1 MQYRYHE
8 WTDKI
13 LSKRTAESIGSST
26 LIGLKCGF
34 DIVTITRPSGS
45 NPAKVVMGHFASPS
59 NSIADR
65 LHLTPEQQNTLT
77 AIGCVI
83 TPDCVITTEDT
94 PIEFSI
100 SATEWN
106 SRTEHGWAVVATHNY
121 IEIPESSTTLQ
132 GGSPTTYSLVNLM
145 GVITHM
151 GLQQFL
157 DGYLYTD
164 DRGKLIDLVHDEDA
178 GITPVNSVVLGVIVN
193 VQASNPTTS
202 KYTPIYNNTTPIL
215 KRFTEYEYNDI
226 LESINGVI
234 TAITT
239 LREDLETQ
247 MNYLREDLETHIMD
261 KNNPHQVTKFQVG
274 LGNLINSISN
284 DHYIGIPSTLALE
297 TNFGVWKNQWVKHIS
312 FLEISKDSNSE
323 FAVFHMLG
331 WERKNLPVIH
341 GNWLVEGTIQ
351 AYSQAL
357 GDQELG
363 VGVIHLPQA
372 VNRITIRRPP
382 STSSN
387 SYNLELRYNGAAL
400 RAVQDEIGS
409 GTTLK
414 FVFILKIT
422 IPPYLMSYP
431 DTPQPPI

>member
-34 DIVTITRPSGS
+34 DVVTITKPSGS
-45 NPAKVVMGHFASPS
+45 NPAKVVIGHFASPS

-145 GVITHM
+145 GIITDR

-164 DRGKLIDLVHDEDA
+164 DSGKLIDLVHGEDA
-178 GITPVNSVVLGVIVN
+178 SITPVNSVVLGVIVN
-193 VQASNPTTS
+193 VQASNPTSRNWYPVYDNVTPLLERVTARGWDMIWEDMQEV
-202 KYTPIYNNTTPIL
+202 KYQ
-215 KRFTEYEYNDI
+215 
-226 LESINGVI
+226 
-234 TAITT
+234 
-239 LREDLETQ
+239 LET
-247 MNYLREDLETHIMD
+247 DLLAHIMD
-261 KNNPHQVTKFQVG
+261 KNNPHQVNKHQVG
-274 LGNLINSISN
+274 LGQLINNISSEYYSSI
-284 DHYIGIPSTLALE
+284 PFTLALE
-297 TNFGVWKNQWVKHIS
+297 TNFGVWKHQWVKHIS
-312 FLEISKDSNSE
+312 SLEISKDASSKNFE
-323 FAVFHMLG
+323 FSMG
-331 WERKNLPVIH
+331 NYTREQLPVIH
-341 GNWLVEGTIQ
+341 QNWLIEGTIQ
-351 AYSQAL
+351 AFSQAL
-357 GDQELG
+357 GDQALAI
-363 VGVIHLPQA
+363 GVIQLPQA
-372 VNRITIRRPP
+372 VTRITVYRPSSSS
-382 STSSN
+382 STL
-387 SYNLELRYNGAAL
+387 YGLDLRYNGAAL
-400 RAVQDEIGS
+400 RGLQDEIGS

-414 FVFILKIT
+414 FVFVLKIT
-422 IPPYLMSYP
+422 IPPYLMNYP
-431 DTPQPPI
+431 TTPNNP

>member
-34 DIVTITRPSGS
+34 DVVTITRPSGS
-45 NPAKVVMGHFASPS
+45 NPAKVVIGHFASPS

-77 AIGCVI
+77 AIGCLI
-83 TPDCVITTEDT
+83 TPDCVITTEDK
-94 PIEFSI
+94 PIEFTI

-145 GVITHM
+145 DVITYM

-164 DRGKLIDLVHDEDA
+164 DSGKLIDLVHDDDA
-178 GITPVNSVVLGVIVN
+178 SITPVNSVVLGVIVN
-193 VQASNPTTS
+193 VQASNPTS
-202 KYTPIYNNTTPIL
+202 RNWYPIYDNVTPL
-215 KRFTEYEYNDI
+215 
-226 LESINGVI
+226 LERV
-234 TAITT
+234 TARGWDMIW
-239 LREDLETQ
+239 ENMQEVKYQLET
-247 MNYLREDLETHIMD
+247 DLLAHIMD
-261 KNNPHQVTKFQVG
+261 KNNPHKVTKYQVG
-274 LGNLINSISN
+274 LGNLINGISN
-284 DHYIGIPSTLALE
+284 DHYTRIPFTLALE

-312 FLEISKDSNSE
+312 FIEISKDASSKNAQFS
-323 FAVFHMLG
+323 MGG
-331 WERKNLPVIH
+331 WERKNLPFIH
-341 GNWLVEGTIQ
+341 YNWLVEGTIQ
-351 AYSQAL
+351 AYSKEL
-357 GDQELG
+357 GDHELA
-363 VGVIHLPQA
+363 VGVIYLPQA
-372 VNRITIRRPP
+372 VTRITIGIPS

-387 SYNLELRYNGAAL
+387 LYDLNLRYNGAAL
-400 RAVQDEIGS
+400 RDVQGEVGS

-414 FVFILKIT
+414 FLFILKIT
-422 IPPYLMSYP
+422 IPPYLMNYP
-431 DTPQPPI
+431 DTPKPP

>member
-34 DIVTITRPSGS
+34 DVVTITKPSGS
-45 NPAKVVMGHFASPS
+45 NPAKVVIGHFASPS

-145 GVITHM
+145 GIITDM

-164 DRGKLIDLVHDEDA
+164 DSGKLIDLVHGEDA
-178 GITPVNSVVLGVIVN
+178 SITPVNSVVLGVIVN
-193 VQASNPTTS
+193 VQASNPTSRNWYPVYDNVTPLLERVTARGWDMIWEDMQEV
-202 KYTPIYNNTTPIL
+202 KYQ
-215 KRFTEYEYNDI
+215 
-226 LESINGVI
+226 
-234 TAITT
+234 
-239 LREDLETQ
+239 LET
-247 MNYLREDLETHIMD
+247 DLLAHIMD
-261 KNNPHQVTKFQVG
+261 KNNPHQVTKHQVG
-274 LGNLINSISN
+274 LGNLINGTSN
-284 DHYIGIPSTLALE
+284 DYYTGIPSTLALE

-312 FLEISKDSNSE
+312 FYEISKDASSKNVQFS
-323 FAVFHMLG
+323 MGG

-341 GNWLVEGTIQ
+341 SNWLVEGTIQ

-357 GDQELG
+357 GDQSLA

-372 VNRITIRRPP
+372 VIRITIGRPS
-382 STSSN
+382 STGSN
-387 SYNLELRYNGAAL
+387 LYDLNLRYNGAAL
-400 RAVQDEIGS
+400 RDLQDEIGS

-431 DTPQPPI
+431 DTPLPPS

>member
-34 DIVTITRPSGS
+34 DVVTITRPSGS
-45 NPAKVVMGHFASPS
+45 NPAKVVIGHFASPS

-94 PIEFSI
+94 PIEFTI

-145 GVITHM
+145 GVITGM

-164 DRGKLIDLVHDEDA
+164 DSGKLIDLVHGEDA
-178 GITPVNSVVLGVIVN
+178 SITPVNSVVLGVIVN
-193 VQASNPTTS
+193 VQASNPTSRNWYPVYDNVTPLLERVTARGWDMIWEDMQEV
-202 KYTPIYNNTTPIL
+202 KYQ
-215 KRFTEYEYNDI
+215 
-226 LESINGVI
+226 
-234 TAITT
+234 
-239 LREDLETQ
+239 LET
-247 MNYLREDLETHIMD
+247 DLLAHIMD

-274 LGNLINSISN
+274 LGNLINSTSN

-312 FLEISKDSNSE
+312 FLEISKDSSSN
-323 FAVFHMLG
+323 FAVFSMGG

-341 GNWLVEGTIQ
+341 SNWLVEGTIQ

-357 GDQELG
+357 GDQELD

-372 VNRITIRRPP
+372 VTRITIRRPQ

-387 SYNLELRYNGAAL
+387 SYNLELRYNAAAL
-400 RAVQDEIGS
+400 RDVQNEIGS

-414 FVFILKIT
+414 FVFILKII

>member
-34 DIVTITRPSGS
+34 DVVTITRPLGS
-45 NPAKVVMGHFASPS
+45 NPAKITISHKSSPS

-100 SATEWN
+100 PATEWN

-132 GGSPTTYSLVNLM
+132 GGSPTTYSLIDLM
-145 GVITHM
+145 GVITGM

-164 DRGKLIDLVHDEDA
+164 NSGKLIDLVHGEDA
-178 GITPVNSVVLGVIVN
+178 SITPVNSVVLGVIV
-193 VQASNPTTS
+193 QASNPNLS

-234 TAITT
+234 TAMTN
-239 LREDLETQ
+239 LREDMQEVKYQLET
-247 MNYLREDLETHIMD
+247 DLLAHIMD

-274 LGNLINSISN
+274 LGNLINSTSN
-284 DHYIGIPSTLALE
+284 DHYNGIPFTLALE

-312 FLEISKDSNSE
+312 FLEISKDASSTNAQFS
-323 FAVFHMLG
+323 MGG

-341 GNWLVEGTIQ
+341 SNWLVEGTIQ

-357 GDQELG
+357 GDQALD

-372 VNRITIRRPP
+372 VTRITIGRPP

-387 SYNLELRYNGAAL
+387 LYNLNLRYNGAAL
-400 RAVQDEIGS
+400 RDVQNEIGS

-431 DTPQPPI
+431 DTPKPPI